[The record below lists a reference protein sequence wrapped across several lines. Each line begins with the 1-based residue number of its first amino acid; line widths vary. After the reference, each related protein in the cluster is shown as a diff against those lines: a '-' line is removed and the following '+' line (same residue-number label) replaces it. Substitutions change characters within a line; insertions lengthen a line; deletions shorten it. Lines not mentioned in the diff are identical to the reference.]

1 MATVTGL
8 FPPPLF
14 LPYDQR
20 KSHLPVQNADESIF
34 ACTYMSSCNLI
45 VNADD
50 LGLSVAVSDG
60 IFEGFTNGIIT
71 AASLMVN
78 GSAFKYAAD
87 QLQHFPGLDVGIHLT
102 LVEEYPVSETSRV
115 RSLIGNN
122 GRFLPHARQF
132 LKRYLSG
139 KITYSEVH
147 TELSAQICKAKA
159 MGVSIG
165 HIDTHQ
171 HLHCLPNIRKIVV
184 DLAKEHSIKHLRY
197 PREKLQPY
205 MVTSISQIS
214 RVAELCVLNALSRP
228 PQNDGLHSPEEML
241 GFFFGGNLNKTNLLE
256 VLSHLKNGRT
266 YELMCHPG
274 KFDANCKHT
283 HWNYNWQEELDAIKD
298 IEVRNYLIENKINL
312 ISYKDL

>member
-1 MATVTGL
+1 
-8 FPPPLF
+8 
-14 LPYDQR
+14 
-20 KSHLPVQNADESIF
+20 
-34 ACTYMSSCNLI
+34 MSSCDLI

-50 LGLSVAVSDG
+50 LGLSEAVSDG

-102 LVEEYPVSETSRV
+102 LVEEHPVSENRHV
-115 RSLIGNN
+115 RSLIGND

-139 KITYSEVH
+139 NIAYSEVQA
-147 TELSAQICKAKA
+147 EFSAQICMAKA
-159 MGVSIG
+159 MNVSIG

-184 DLAKEHSIKHLRY
+184 DLAKEHNIKYLRY

-205 MVTSISQIS
+205 MMTSISHLS
-214 RVAELCVLNALSRP
+214 RVAELCVMNTLSRP
-228 PQNDGLHSPEEML
+228 PRN
-241 GFFFGGNLNKTNLLE
+241 
-256 VLSHLKNGRT
+256 NG
-266 YELMCHPG
+266 
-274 KFDANCKHT
+274 
-283 HWNYNWQEELDAIKD
+283 
-298 IEVRNYLIENKINL
+298 
-312 ISYKDL
+312 